1 MRFMVKVQWDVEAG
15 NNLAKAGR
23 IGSTVGSILAD
34 LKPEA
39 AYFSAEGGKRGA
51 TLIVNLDDASQIP
64 AVAEPWFL
72 ACNASIEFFP
82 VMLPEDLEKA
92 GDSIGQAVEK
102 YG

>member
-1 MRFMVKVQWDVEAG
+1 MRFMVKVAWDVEAG
-15 NNLAKAGR
+15 NNLAKAGTL
-23 IGSTVGSILAD
+23 GSTVASILAD

-39 AYFSAEGGKRGA
+39 AYFTAEGGKRGG
-51 TLIVNLDDASQIP
+51 TLIVNLDDVSQLP

-72 ACNASIEFFP
+72 AFNASVECLP

-92 GDSIGQAVEK
+92 GDSIAQAVEK

>member
-1 MRFMVKVQWDVEAG
+1 MRFMVKVGWDVEAG
-15 NNLAKAGR
+15 NNLAKAGTL
-23 IGSTVGSILAD
+23 GSTVGSILAE

-72 ACNASIEFFP
+72 ACNASIEFLP